1 MAATSEMLSAT
12 DNQALDL
19 RHGIQIGDWRLLL
32 PAGQAAELV
41 SQPDIT
47 PLAYLPVWCL
57 GLINWHGNVLPVFD
71 WASLLGATSAVR
83 PYRVLVLG
91 TAPHFWALCL
101 KNDPQR
107 LTALQ
112 PLPLMEVNAPPLLQ
126 PYLLGGYGDGQ
137 HTWLDIAYDSL
148 LWHLKTLA
156 GLDGLSPATL

>member
-1 MAATSEMLSAT
+1 MAATSEMLSAA
-12 DNQALDL
+12 DNQALGL
-19 RHGIQIGDWRLLL
+19 RHGIPIGGWRLLL

-47 PLAYLPVWCL
+47 PLANLPTWCL
-57 GLINWHGNVLPVFD
+57 GISNWHGNVLPVFD

-112 PLPLMEVNAPPLLQ
+112 PLPLIEVNAPPLLQ
-126 PYLLGGYGDGQ
+126 AYLLGGYRDGQ
-137 HTWLDIAYDSL
+137 HTWLDIAYDGL
-148 LWHLKTLA
+148 LLHLKTLA
-156 GLDGLSPATL
+156 SLDGPSPQTR